1 MRKFCK
7 SAVLT
12 LSVGALFFA
21 SAETFVRG
29 NLAGYY
35 PNAEKRIVIMS
46 AENIAGKSWS
56 LKNEAGNAVA
66 SGNIGKSIEGDGDN
80 SPFSYNFEV
89 FFNDVKN
96 EGNYNFAIDGGENF
110 AVKIT
115 NNPYNG
121 AIESVLRWLRV
132 QRSGSNE
139 TLDRKPAHFGDS
151 AAFVY
156 YRDGDEKN
164 SDWSEDEDGKT
175 LDLLGGWYV
184 GSDFTKSTGIAAY
197 TTYYLL
203 KAYNAAPE
211 SFAKKYSKSNLIDI
225 LDEAKFGLDYLM
237 KVMPNDKDFI
247 INVGGYDSDNG
258 IRLPNEDIFDGKRVA
273 YSIYSASDMGLT
285 AAALAM
291 GASTFKS
298 IDAALAD
305 KFKTQAI
312 KIFDKAASGEFEAEW
327 LEIGWGLYPDETY
340 LDNLLLAAGQLYQ
353 LTNEERF
360 LSKAKE
366 IGNGLEAAYWAGWEI
381 QNMPAQAL
389 IADKNPASKTALVAD
404 LDGFLSSSRD
414 NLWRLAIEYT
424 SNGLYN
430 NFVVGYSAGIYTKMF
445 NDKEFSSLVIDM
457 LNYNYGL
464 NNWGVSFTS
473 LPQIKQSVRRYNLA
487 IYKLQTRLFP
497 EGATAIGPADRETH
511 DEESKWILDDVRVNY
526 AYPFNTPAVVYLDH
540 EHDYV
545 TMDSRIDGAAS
556 NIYLMTLANIIFGG
570 K

>member
-7 SAVLT
+7 SAVLAM
-12 LSVGALFFA
+12 SAGALFFA
-21 SAETFVRG
+21 QAQTHIRS

-35 PNAEKRIVIMS
+35 PGAEKRIVVMS
-46 AENIAGKSWS
+46 AQNLAGKSWS
-56 LKNEAGNAVA
+56 LNDE
-66 SGNIGKSIEGDGDN
+66 SGNSAAKGTIGKSVEGNGDN
-80 SPFSYNFEV
+80 SPFAYNFEI
-89 FFNDVKN
+89 FFSDVNK
-96 EGNYNFAIDGGENF
+96 EGNYSFAIDGEENV
-110 AVKIT
+110 AVKVT
-115 NNPYNG
+115 NNPYGN

-139 TLDRKPAHFGDS
+139 TLDRNPAHFGDS

-156 YRDGDEKN
+156 YRNGDKK
-164 SDWSEDEDGKT
+164 DSEWIEDSEGKT
-175 LDLLGGWYV
+175 VNLQGGWYV
-184 GSDFTKSTGIAAY
+184 GSDFTKSTGVEAY

-203 KAYNAAPE
+203 KAYNASPE
-211 SFAKKYSKSNLIDI
+211 SFVKKYSQSALVDI

-258 IRLPNEDIFDGKRVA
+258 IRLPDEDVFDGKRTA

-285 AAALAM
+285 AAALAL
-291 GASTFKS
+291 GAATFKN
-298 IDAALAD
+298 IDAAASESY
-305 KFKTQAI
+305 KAQAI
-312 KIFDKAASGEFEAEW
+312 KIYDKAILGNYQSEW

-340 LDNLLLAAGQLYQ
+340 NDNLLIAAGQLYQ
-353 LTNEERF
+353 LTGDEKYF
-360 LSKAKE
+360 AKAKS
-366 IGNGLEAAYWAGWEI
+366 IGDKLGAGYWAGWEV
-381 QNMPAQAL
+381 QNMPAQSL
-389 IADKNPASKTALVAD
+389 IADKNPASKSAFKTD
-404 LDGFLSSSRD
+404 LDGFLSNSRQ
-414 NLWRLAIEYT
+414 NIWHLPIEYT

-430 NFVVGYSAGIYTKMF
+430 NFVVAYSAGIYSKVF
-445 NDKEFSSLVIDM
+445 GDKNYNGLITNV

-464 NNWGVSFTS
+464 NNWGVSFTAI
-473 LPQIKQSVRRYNLA
+473 PDIKQSVRRFNLP

-526 AYPFNTPAVVYLDH
+526 AYPFNTPAVVFLDH

-545 TMDSRIDGAAS
+545 TMDARIDGAAS